1 MKKPLVLLLV
11 LCAVVP
17 ALMAQTVYTMTIPDR
32 ETESNT
38 PAHNSIVT
46 RSGNTYFCDG
56 KSMNKQEY
64 VDFLYSRNP
73 AAWAKAQNGY
83 KLATAG
89 WTLLGVGAGL
99 QVICYTGVLIGLC
112 GTGTASYIATMGIPV
127 WAACNYIGMCCEIAC
142 VPTLIVG
149 YTRMH
154 RSADIYNISC
164 TTAQARPYWSVQ
176 AGQNGI
182 GLALNF

>member
-1 MKKPLVLLLV
+1 MKKPFILLLV
-11 LCAVVP
+11 LCAMVP
-17 ALMAQTVYTMTIPDR
+17 ALRAQTVYTMTIPDR
-32 ETESNT
+32 GTETNI
-38 PAHNSIVT
+38 PMHNSIVT

-56 KSMNKQEY
+56 RSMNKQEY
-64 VDFLYSRNP
+64 VDFLYSRCP

-99 QVICYTGVLIGLC
+99 QVIGYTGVLIAFRGV
-112 GTGTASYIATMGIPV
+112 GAMSSIATMALPV
-127 WAACNYIGMCCEIAC
+127 FGACNYIGTCCEIAC

-154 RSADIYNISC
+154 RSVDIYNISR
-164 TTAQARPYWSVQ
+164 TTAQTRPYWSVQ

>member
-1 MKKPLVLLLV
+1 MKKLLLLLLC
-11 LCAVVP
+11 LCAAVP
-17 ALMAQTVYTMTIPDR
+17 ALMAQTVYTMTIPDK
-32 ETESNT
+32 ETKTDT
-38 PAHNSIVT
+38 PTHNSIVT

-89 WTLLGVGAGL
+89 WTLLGVGVGL
-99 QVICYTGVLIGLC
+99 QVIGYTGALVALRGM
-112 GTGTASYIATMGIPV
+112 GAASTIATMVLPV
-127 WAACNYIGMCCEIAC
+127 WGACTYIGTCCEIAC